1 MLCRLSVQID
11 HLLGVD
17 LEIGRRKS
25 PLAGKRI
32 ECSRAQAWS
41 PQACARIFY
50 FYDVSDFLYRDHRLG
65 GGTDH
70 RLYAWRLDSSS
81 LAPRP
86 DYLADRIPR
95 TAQSPLSAPFI

>member
-1 MLCRLSVQID
+1 MNLVAHR
-11 HLLGVD
+11 LGV
-17 LEIGRRKS
+17 RH
-25 PLAGKRI
+25 
-32 ECSRAQAWS
+32 
-41 PQACARIFY
+41 ACARIFY

-81 LAPRP
+81 LAPRS

-95 TAQSPLSAPFI
+95 AA

>member
-25 PLAGKRI
+25 PLAGSGLNVVAHR
-32 ECSRAQAWS
+32 RGD

-95 TAQSPLSAPFI
+95 TAQGPLSAAFI